1 MFNFTTTTLI
11 NSSNKWIDNLTDELK
26 IKFDHI
32 HLKKANTLAIYHQ
45 AKVDAKVDEV
55 SVTLPSGTAD
65 DNYRL
70 KIYITLD
77 DSNNSYYSNDMVYKG
92 KPLYIE
98 FAGDATVDTLSKMA
112 KRYQLL
118 VMEKPILEFSG
129 SAKALKIKAV
139 DPHQR
144 ISECVVEKFDNTKG
158 AVAGVGNLGMYVTSS
173 KGTITHGTVGR
184 GTYEQI
190 LKNLRLPTA
199 ANTRWTSPN
208 ADEMPIPGE
217 SYDQYTVYYCVN
229 RGVMGSDAVGETVK
243 SRTCHVFFVA
253 QSVKD
258 AFETALQK
266 IGSITES
273 GASVSTDAKPLPEST
288 TTAVTQSV
296 DANKEVKVLNK

>member
-11 NSSNKWIDNLTDELK
+11 NSSDKWLPKLTDELK

-55 SVTLPSGTAD
+55 SVTLPTGTAN

-77 DSNNSYYSNDMVYKG
+77 DNNNSYYSNDMVYKG

-112 KRYQLL
+112 KKYQLL
-118 VMEKPILEFSG
+118 VMEKPILEFGG
-129 SAKALKIKAV
+129 SAKALTIKAV

-158 AVAGVGNLGMYVTSS
+158 AVAGVGNLGMYVTTS

-199 ANTRWTSPN
+199 ANTRFTSPN
-208 ADEMPIPGE
+208 ANEMPIPGE

-229 RGVMGSDAVGETVK
+229 RGIMGGDAVGETVK

-253 QSVKD
+253 QSVKT
-258 AFETALQK
+258 AFETELKK
-266 IGSITES
+266 IGTITES
-273 GASVSTDAKPLPEST
+273 GTSVSEDAKPIPEDIT
-288 TTAVTQSV
+288 T
-296 DANKEVKVLNK
+296 DAESKVSEEARVLDK